1 MKNNIKIISIV
12 LFLSIFIMLSSCQ
25 KQKSEWKGTIE
36 EEDEEG
42 YQVVK
47 RYKVIW
53 RY

>member
-1 MKNNIKIISIV
+1 MNNKNKVTPIII
-12 LFLSIFIMLSSCQ
+12 FLSVLIVFVSCQ

-36 EEDEEG
+36 EDEDG

-47 RYKVIW
+47 RYKVTW